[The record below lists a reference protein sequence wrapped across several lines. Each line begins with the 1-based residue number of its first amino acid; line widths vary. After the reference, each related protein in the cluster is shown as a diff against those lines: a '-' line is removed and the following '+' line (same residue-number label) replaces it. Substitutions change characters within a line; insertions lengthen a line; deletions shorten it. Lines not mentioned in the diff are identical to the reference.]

1 MSECATI
8 IHLKEL
14 AYSHQGKVI
23 AAAALN
29 ALRVIPD
36 VDSPSRDS
44 SSIKLLNTLVSAI
57 YRANDASLLV
67 HLKQGEADCETC
79 AAMQKELSSRESH

>member
-1 MSECATI
+1 MSKCATI

-14 AYSHQGKVI
+14 AYSTQGKVI
-23 AAAALN
+23 AADALN

-36 VDSPSRDS
+36 VDSPSTDS
-44 SSIKLLNTLVSAI
+44 SSIKLLNALVSAI

-67 HLKQGEADCETC
+67 HLKQGEADCEMC
-79 AAMQKELSSRESH
+79 AAMQKELPSRESH